1 MARRFTTS
9 DGRTD
14 AEYVA
19 DRMDDAVDALAHGD
33 RRTAESIWRNVNDN
47 FDADERE
54 GGRGI
59 FARRHGI

>member
-1 MARRFTTS
+1 MARRFTTA
-9 DGRTD
+9 DGRTN

-19 DRMDDAVDALAHGD
+19 DQMDNAVENLKIGD
-33 RRTAESIWRNVNDN
+33 RPAAESIWRDLNDN
-47 FDADERE
+47 FDADERN